1 MRSLVA
7 GVLSVAVLGASAAL
21 AQVAIRKEP
30 VHFKAGE
37 SGAAVKGKI
46 KGDETVDYVLGAQK
60 GQSMVVTLEASNGS
74 AYFNV
79 TAPGADEALFI
90 GSTSGSR
97 YEGTLPASG
106 DYTVRLYLMRN
117 AARRGETA
125 DYTIRFSV
133 TGAPAKSLSDI
144 YLSPITDEPKAAKGY
159 MGHDRLA
166 PARRQGRGLS

>member
-1 MRSLVA
+1 MRSLVV
-7 GVLSVAVLGASAAL
+7 GVLSLAVAGGAAAL

-37 SGAAVKGKI
+37 TAATVKGRI

-60 GQSMVVTLEASNGS
+60 GQSMVVTLEAGNRS

-90 GSTSGSR
+90 GSISGDR

-117 AARRGETA
+117 AARRGEA
-125 DYTIRFSV
+125 CDYTIRFGV
-133 TGAPAKSLSDI
+133 TGAPAK
-144 YLSPITDEPKAAKGY
+144 
-159 MGHDRLA
+159 
-166 PARRQGRGLS
+166 

>member
-1 MRSLVA
+1 MRSLVV
-7 GVLSVAVLGASAAL
+7 GFLSFAVLGGAAAL
-21 AQVAIRKEP
+21 AQVEIRKER

-37 SGAAVKGKI
+37 TGATIKGKI
-46 KGDETVDYVLGAQK
+46 KGDETVDYVLNAQK
-60 GQSMVVTLEASNGS
+60 GQSMVVTLEASNRS

-79 TAPGADEALFI
+79 MPPGSDEALFI

-125 DYTIRFSV
+125 AYTIEFGVS
-133 TGAPAKSLSDI
+133 GA
-144 YLSPITDEPKAAKGY
+144 AAK
-159 MGHDRLA
+159 
-166 PARRQGRGLS
+166 